1 MYFKIQLIINS
12 TSSTCMYTILTKI
25 FPEIYALQFGI
36 PPNSTRMLNTAN
48 MGKAIIQCTPA
59 YLAGKEKPYFA
70 VSVTHAELS
79 RSVRIAHGKSN
90 LGFHFGSV
98 SRHKLRGSLK
108 NLGDGG

>member
-1 MYFKIQLIINS
+1 
-12 TSSTCMYTILTKI
+12 
-25 FPEIYALQFGI
+25 
-36 PPNSTRMLNTAN
+36 

-90 LGFHFGSV
+90 LDPTSAAYHAMNCEEV
-98 SRHKLRGSLK
+98 
-108 NLGDGG
+108 